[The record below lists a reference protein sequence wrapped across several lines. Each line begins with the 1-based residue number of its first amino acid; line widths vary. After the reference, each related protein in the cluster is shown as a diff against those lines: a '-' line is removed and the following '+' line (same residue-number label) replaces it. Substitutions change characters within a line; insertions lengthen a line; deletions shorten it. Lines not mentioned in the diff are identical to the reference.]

1 MATKNLDT
9 TIILKAADPIN
20 GVLTLDTTVF
30 KAVSYDDTSVSTETK
45 TIVTGSTPTQII
57 DKSVAKLT
65 YVYIKN
71 TDASNYI
78 TLYNDDKEDWGRLL
92 PGEWAFFP
100 DAPSVGFE
108 AAADTA
114 AVIAD
119 IALFTAP

>member
-1 MATKNLDT
+1 M
-9 TIILKAADPIN
+9 
-20 GVLTLDTTVF
+20 
-30 KAVSYDDTSVSTETK
+30 
-45 TIVTGSTPTQII
+45 
-57 DKSVAKLT
+57 
-65 YVYIKN
+65 YIKN
-71 TDASNYI
+71 TDSTNYI

-100 DAPSVGFE
+100 VAPSVGFE